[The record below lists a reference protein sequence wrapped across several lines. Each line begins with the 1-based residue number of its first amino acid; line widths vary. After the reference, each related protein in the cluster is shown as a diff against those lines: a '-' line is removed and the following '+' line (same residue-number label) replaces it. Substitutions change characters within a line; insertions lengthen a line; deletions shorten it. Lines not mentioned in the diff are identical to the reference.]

1 MRWLFS
7 SPLDIDHAQVSAAI
21 AAAERQTSGR
31 IHVLVGRHRALQ
43 PIAAA
48 QRHFARLS
56 PGGTPQPNGIL
67 IFVAPRS
74 HTFAIVGGRAV
85 HEQCGNAFWSEVTAA
100 MSGYFKKGDFT
111 DGLVHGVE
119 RAGALL
125 AEHFPAAPGGG
136 DTATGLVETD

>member
-7 SPLDIDHAQVSAAI
+7 SPLDLDHARVSAAI
-21 AAAERQTSGR
+21 AAAELQTSGR
-31 IHVLVGRHRALQ
+31 IHVVVGRHRALQ

-67 IFVAPRS
+67 LFVAPRS

-85 HEQCGNAFWSEVTAA
+85 HEKCGHAFWTEVTAA

-125 AEHFPAAPGGG
+125 AEHFPADPGGR
-136 DTATGLVETD
+136 DAAADRVESD